1 MPVAKETHE
10 FAIKSQTIEKDRL
23 SSDYSQ
29 YVSEKI
35 SFTIPPDYKI
45 KNVKFG
51 GSDGVEYAVRVR
63 IKQDIKLFPDH
74 NSTYLIPFKPNLVNE
89 FSQSVK
95 GKIKENYSFRL
106 SKSDYNAGDVVNISY
121 DEIIPMDYDS
131 VKIELVTGI
140 NIKAKSHKDNYAM
153 SMHLGEYDIL
163 DLIPKEITLPNIP
176 ISSIDG
182 VNASIKNYIRISMKS
197 GRKNNQVLLPINYN
211 NDESFFENYDMK
223 DPNFQWDDTV
233 LDTKK
238 AQRFKIFN
246 LIRALSLTG
255 LFIYIIVFEGGFI
268 PFPF

>member
-1 MPVAKETHE
+1 MPVSTETHQ
-10 FAIKSQTIEKDRL
+10 FASSSQTIEKDRL
-23 SSDYSQ
+23 STDYSQ

-35 SFTIPPDYKI
+35 SFTIPSDYKI
-45 KNVKFG
+45 KNVRFG
-51 GSDGVEYAVRVR
+51 DSDGVEYAVRVR

-74 NSTYLIPFKPNLVNE
+74 DSTYLIPFKPNILNE

-106 SKSDYNAGDVVNISY
+106 SKSDYNAGDVINISY
-121 DEIIPMDYDS
+121 DEIIPMEYDS
-131 VKIELVTGI
+131 IKIDLVTAI
-140 NIKAKSHKDNYAM
+140 DIKARSHRDNYAM

-211 NDESFFENYDMK
+211 NDDSFFDNYDMR
-223 DPNFQWDDTV
+223 DPNFQWEETV

-246 LIRALSLTG
+246 VLRTFVLTG
-255 LFIYIIVFEGGFI
+255 FFVYYLVFQGGFI